1 MDVTYFEDICA
12 HMEWADSMVWA
23 AAFEAQ
29 DGATDQRPRDTLLH
43 MHLGLHQLGDGAQ
56 RKGSLR

>member
-1 MDVTYFEDICA
+1 MDVAHFEDIYA

-23 AAFEAQ
+23 ATLEAQ
-29 DGATDQRPRDTLLH
+29 DGATDELLRGTLLH